1 MKRLALTLFTA
12 LVFVLVGQAFAG
24 DLHPRALGDY
34 DQYVLAL
41 SWQPGFCQS
50 MHDAGGALPAE
61 CAAEPD
67 LPDRSAYLTLH
78 GLWPSLPRSLEGR
91 VAEKS
96 WQREG
101 CRAADPSLP
110 AADADHKCELP
121 AVPLS
126 PAARAGLAAVM
137 PGEGGGSCLERYE
150 FAKHGMCFGFEPDAY
165 FGKAAELDR
174 AVRGGAL
181 GRFLAQ
187 NYGRR
192 VTLNQLLGALTPLFG
207 PEAAERVEV
216 LCQGVGDAAYL
227 TEIRIPL
234 KREAV
239 NAPLSP
245 AALGEASPRRKC
257 AVFVIDPRGF

>member
-1 MKRLALTLFTA
+1 MKRLALALFTA
-12 LVFVLVGQAFAG
+12 FVFVLAGQAMAG

-67 LPDRSAYLTLH
+67 QPDRSAYLTLH

-91 VAEKS
+91 VAEKN

-110 AADADHKCELP
+110 AADADHKCGLP
-121 AVPLS
+121 VVPLS
-126 PAARAGLAAVM
+126 TAAREGLAAVM
-137 PGEGGGSCLERYE
+137 PGAGGRSCLERYE
-150 FAKHGMCFGFEPDAY
+150 YAKHGMCFGFEPDAY

-174 AVRGGAL
+174 EVRAGGL
-181 GRFLAQ
+181 GRFLGEH
-187 NYGRR
+187 YGRR
-192 VTLNQLLGALTPLFG
+192 VTLGQLLGALTPLFG
-207 PEAAERVEV
+207 PEAARRVEV
-216 LCQGVGDAAYL
+216 LCHGEGAAAYL

-239 NAPLSP
+239 NAPLNS
-245 AALGEASPRRKC
+245 AALGEASPRHKC